1 MKASQT
7 LRARIAF
14 YFCGYLALLLTVY
27 SGALILM
34 LNISE
39 DRAFNRQLAQI
50 SNRLARHIDAYGQIP
65 LYLPMHI
72 TAYTNFA
79 NVPEE
84 LQRYVKNR
92 DPGIF
97 EIDAGEGLDYHISLV
112 PLPVSGQLLYVFYDV
127 GSLETTDRFESF
139 LTFTLVGIGLGVLL
153 MGWLLAHSLSNRI
166 LNPISQLAG
175 TVQSLSPDEDSV
187 TLRSFN
193 TPDEVGVLAERINQL
208 LQRIAEFTRREREFT
223 SHASHELRTP
233 VTVIKGAMEI
243 LKSRRQATDLAIQK
257 PVLRIER
264 AVKDIEMLIDTFLL
278 LARQGQVPDVDDT
291 CELPA
296 VVDRVV
302 AAYGYLLEG
311 KPVEVSVETADAG
324 RVQAPTSLVTIALG
338 NLVRNA
344 FQYTPRGKVEIL
356 ALADRVRVCDSGPGI
371 ESSRPSAGLGLTI
384 VERLCERMNW
394 RFSIA
399 GTPGEGTRAELIFG
413 SIAPITVRQNRIP

>member
-1 MKASQT
+1 MKGPQT
-7 LRARIAF
+7 LKARLSF

-27 SGALILM
+27 SGALIVM
-34 LNISE
+34 LNASE

-50 SNRLARHIDAYGQIP
+50 SDRLSRHIEAYGQIP
-65 LYLPMHI
+65 VYLPMHI
-72 TAYTNFA
+72 TAYTGFT
-79 NVPEE
+79 NVPEK
-84 LQRYVKNR
+84 LQRHVKNR

-97 EIDAGEGLDYHISLV
+97 EIDTDGLDYHISLV
-112 PLPVSGQLLYVFYDV
+112 TLPASGQLLYVFYDV

-139 LTFTLVGIGLGVLL
+139 VTLTLVGVGLGVLVL
-153 MGWLLAHSLSNRI
+153 GCALARSLSNRI

-175 TVQSLSPDEDSV
+175 TVQSLSPDEENV
-187 TLRSFN
+187 ALRSFN
-193 TPDEVGVLAERINQL
+193 TPDEVGVLAERINQF

-233 VTVIKGAMEI
+233 VTVIRSAMEL
-243 LKSRRQATDLAIQK
+243 LKSRRHTTDRAIQK

-278 LARQGQVPDVDDT
+278 LARQGQVPDADDT

-302 AAYGYLLEG
+302 ASYGYLLEG
-311 KPVEVSVETADAG
+311 KPVEVAVETADAG
-324 RVQAPTSLVTIALG
+324 HVQAPTSLATIALG

-371 ESSRPSAGLGLTI
+371 ELSRRSAGLGLTI

-399 GTPGEGTRAELIFG
+399 ATPGEGTRAELIFD
-413 SIAPITVRQNRIP
+413 SIGPISDR